1 AKRAEL
7 LEPALMSYRIED
19 FVVLC
24 VISILVALFAW
35 IYLRDRQ
42 PKTGWWLLGWTAIL
56 LHFAAFSLTDG
67 LIPGWQEIG
76 KAINRATL
84 VIAGTFFLLSVAD
97 VKTKQWKNAIGTVL
111 LGFGGV
117 VYAIARTTEIP
128 PAWFYVGILV
138 GFAIVAIGSITL
150 NYGWRDWFWNSMCV
164 ALLPYYCFV
173 IVRAMHGFTRDGFD
187 FYLFALFA
195 TTGLLYLRH
204 FRRPSPGVI
213 FTAIAF
219 LAWGCVFPLA
229 AYLGYHGIRLS
240 AVLWDLPKY
249 SVAFGM
255 LMTLFENQAE
265 AATAAARQ
273 FQGLF
278 ENNLAAVYVSTLEG
292 KLLDC
297 NSAFL
302 SMYGFR
308 SKEDAIAADA
318 LSHRSTHGERTAFL
332 RELKTQG
339 HVLNYECRHQRRDGT
354 PFWILERA
362 TIVADGS
369 GRPVIE
375 GTAID
380 ITERKLAEIAL
391 KQSEERFATIFRQ
404 SPVGCVVISLDGV
417 FLSVN
422 ENMLAMVGRK
432 AEDVI
437 GRTSVELGFFPD
449 EQERRKFYEL
459 LRAKG
464 SIRHMEVSF
473 KDYFGN
479 LHQGLYFANLVWIG
493 DRECIFGMLLDQ
505 TEHRELERKFRQ
517 AQKMEALGRLAGGVA
532 HDFNNLLGVIG
543 GYAEL
548 LESKLSSEQNYRRYC
563 NKILDTTE
571 RASALTRQLLTF
583 SRKEIIRPIA
593 LRPDQVIRELNSI
606 LPRLMGE
613 DVEIALE
620 LNSTG
625 TLVMDKTHFEQIILN
640 IVVNA
645 RDAMPSGGQLHITSE
660 DVSQP
665 QVSDFGSLAV
675 NQAILIHI
683 RDTGS
688 GMSEE
693 TRAHAF
699 EPFYTTK
706 QVGRGTGLGLST
718 VYGIIQQSKGEIT
731 IESQLGKGTRVS
743 ILLPAILETEP
754 LAAPEPAE
762 EFQKGVGTIL
772 LVEDEPELLN
782 ANAEFLTSIGYSV
795 ICAGSGPEGLDLAD
809 KAGDIDLVIS
819 DVVMPKM
826 NGREFADK
834 LLRRR
839 PDTKFLFVSGYA
851 DDVILRT
858 GISVQG
864 TPFLQKPFSLRQLGN
879 MVNELLTVQKLS

>member
-1 AKRAEL
+1 
-7 LEPALMSYRIED
+7 
-19 FVVLC
+19 
-24 VISILVALFAW
+24 
-35 IYLRDRQ
+35 
-42 PKTGWWLLGWTAIL
+42 
-56 LHFAAFSLTDG
+56 
-67 LIPGWQEIG
+67 
-76 KAINRATL
+76 
-84 VIAGTFFLLSVAD
+84 
-97 VKTKQWKNAIGTVL
+97 
-111 LGFGGV
+111 
-117 VYAIARTTEIP
+117 
-128 PAWFYVGILV
+128 
-138 GFAIVAIGSITL
+138 
-150 NYGWRDWFWNSMCV
+150 
-164 ALLPYYCFV
+164 
-173 IVRAMHGFTRDGFD
+173 
-187 FYLFALFA
+187 
-195 TTGLLYLRH
+195 
-204 FRRPSPGVI
+204 
-213 FTAIAF
+213 
-219 LAWGCVFPLA
+219 
-229 AYLGYHGIRLS
+229 
-240 AVLWDLPKY
+240 
-249 SVAFGM
+249 
-255 LMTLFENQAE
+255 MTLFENQAE

-278 ENNLAAVYVSTLEG
+278 ENNLAAVYVATMEG

-302 SMYGFR
+302 SMYGFS
-308 SKEDAIAADA
+308 SKEEAIASDA
-318 LSHRSTHGERTAFL
+318 LSHRSMHGERTAFL

-362 TIVADGS
+362 TIVPDGS

-404 SPVGCVVISLDGV
+404 SPVGCVVISLEGV

-422 ENMLAMVGRK
+422 ENLLAMVGRK
-432 AEDVI
+432 ADDVI

-449 EQERRKFYEL
+449 QQERRKFYDL

-505 TEHRELERKFRQ
+505 TEHRELERKFLQ

-548 LESKLSSEQNYRRYC
+548 LESKLSPDQNYRRYC

-593 LRPDQVIRELNSI
+593 LRPDHLIRELNSI

-613 DVEIALE
+613 DIEILLE

-665 QVSDFGSLAV
+665 QVSEFGGLAV
-675 NQAILIHI
+675 NQAVLIDI

-688 GMSEE
+688 GMDEE

-706 QVGRGTGLGLST
+706 QVGRGTGLGLAT

-743 ILLPAILETEP
+743 ILLPAILESEP
-754 LAAPEPAE
+754 MAAPEPDE

-809 KAGDIDLVIS
+809 KAGEIDLVIS

-839 PDTKFLFVSGYA
+839 PDAKFLFVSGYA

-858 GISVQG
+858 GVSVQG
-864 TPFLQKPFSLRQLGN
+864 TPFLQKPFSLRQLGS

>member
-1 AKRAEL
+1 
-7 LEPALMSYRIED
+7 MSQRIED
-19 FVVLC
+19 FVVLG
-24 VISILVALFAW
+24 VISILVGLFAW
-35 IYLRDRQ
+35 IYVRDRQ
-42 PKTGWWLLGWTAIL
+42 PKTGWWLLGWTAIFI
-56 LHFAAFSLTDG
+56 HFFGAGIWNGWIPGGRTLGASLNRSMLIVAGAFFLVSVFRPRTATWKNYIGTILIAGLAIAYVHVYIFGIRQPVPYVVILAAIGVLIAWDSVRLNGWRNWLWPSIWVALAPYLAFAISRAAHGHFRDG
-67 LIPGWQEIG
+67 L
-76 KAINRATL
+76 
-84 VIAGTFFLLSVAD
+84 
-97 VKTKQWKNAIGTVL
+97 
-111 LGFGGV
+111 
-117 VYAIARTTEIP
+117 
-128 PAWFYVGILV
+128 
-138 GFAIVAIGSITL
+138 
-150 NYGWRDWFWNSMCV
+150 
-164 ALLPYYCFV
+164 
-173 IVRAMHGFTRDGFD
+173 D
-187 FYLFALFA
+187 FYLFSLFA
-195 TTGLLYLRH
+195 VTGALYVVH
-204 FRRPSPGVI
+204 FRRPTPGVL
-213 FTAIAF
+213 FTGIAF
-219 LAWGCVFPLA
+219 LAWGAVFPLA
-229 AYLGYHGIRLS
+229 AYLFYQKITVS

-255 LMTLFENQAE
+255 LITLFENQAE

-278 ENNLAAVYVSTLEG
+278 ESNLAAVYVSTLEG

-302 SMYGFR
+302 NMYGFT
-308 SKEDAIAADA
+308 SKQEAIEAEA
-318 LSHRSTHGERTAFL
+318 LSHRSTHGERTAF
-332 RELKTQG
+332 REALKSQG

-362 TIVADGS
+362 TIVTDGL

-404 SPVGCVVISLDGV
+404 SPVGCVVVSLEGV
-417 FLSVN
+417 LLSVN
-422 ENMLAMVGRK
+422 ENLLSMIGRK

-437 GRTSVELGFFPD
+437 GKSSVELGFFPTA
-449 EQERRKFYEL
+449 QERQKFYEL

-473 KDYFGN
+473 KDYYGN
-479 LHQGLYFANLVWIG
+479 LHQGLYFANLVWVG

-505 TEHRELERKFRQ
+505 TEHRELQRKFLQ

-548 LESKLSSEQNYRRYC
+548 LENKLGSDENYRRYC
-563 NKILDTTE
+563 DKILDTTE
-571 RASALTRQLLTF
+571 RAGALTRQLLTF
-583 SRKEIIRPIA
+583 SRKEIIRPVS
-593 LRPDQVIRELNSI
+593 LRPDQVIRELNTI
-606 LPRLMGE
+606 LPSLMGE
-613 DVEIALE
+613 DIELILE

-625 TLVMDKTHFEQIILN
+625 TLVMDRTHFEQIILN

-645 RDAMPSGGQLHITSE
+645 RDAMPSGGQLSIELADITRPGLSE
-660 DVSQP
+660 
-665 QVSDFGSLAV
+665 FGSLAV
-675 NQAILIHI
+675 NQAVLIHI
-683 RDTGS
+683 CDTGA
-688 GMSEE
+688 GMTEE

-706 QVGRGTGLGLST
+706 EVGRGTGLGLAT
-718 VYGIIQQSKGEIT
+718 VYGIVQQSKGEIT

-743 ILLPAILETEP
+743 ILLPAIADAEP
-754 LAAPEPAE
+754 VAALQRVNEI
-762 EFQKGVGTIL
+762 QKGAGTIL
-772 LVEDEPELLN
+772 LVEDEPELRS

-809 KAGDIDLVIS
+809 KAESIDLVIS

-834 LLRRR
+834 LLELR
-839 PDTKFLFVSGYA
+839 PETKVLFVSGYA

-864 TPFLQKPFSLRQLGN
+864 TPFLQKPFSLRQLGS
-879 MVNELLTVQKLS
+879 MVNELLTVQKLSRL

>member
-1 AKRAEL
+1 
-7 LEPALMSYRIED
+7 MSQRIED
-19 FVVLC
+19 L
-24 VISILVALFAW
+24 VIIAVMSILVMLFAW
-35 IYLRDRQ
+35 VYARDRQ
-42 PKTGWWLLGWTAIL
+42 PKSAWWLLGWAAIL
-56 LHFAAFSLTDG
+56 IHFIAFGIANLW
-67 LIPGWQEIG
+67 IPGG
-76 KAINRATL
+76 HTLGALINRSTL
-84 VIAGTFFLLSVAD
+84 IIAGAFFLLSVAD
-97 VKTKQWKNAIGTVL
+97 PQIRTWKNSAGIVL
-111 LGFGGV
+111 LSLLGIGYVSAAVLRIPQSGV
-117 VYAIARTTEIP
+117 
-128 PAWFYVGILV
+128 YVSILAAV
-138 GFAIVAIGSITL
+138 AIVAVWDSL
-150 NYGWRDWFWNSMCV
+150 RLHGWRDRFWFAIW
-164 ALLPYYCFV
+164 ALLAPYFIFV
-173 IVRAMHGFTRDGFD
+173 LVRAAHGHSRDGFD
-187 FYLFALFA
+187 FYLFSLFA
-195 TTGLLYLRH
+195 VTGLLYLRH
-204 FRRPSPGVI
+204 FHRFTPGVI
-213 FTAIAF
+213 FTSIAF
-219 LAWGCVFPLA
+219 IAWGLVFPLA
-229 AYLGYHGIRLS
+229 AYLNYHRIGVS

-255 LMTLFENQAE
+255 LITLFENQAE

-278 ENNLAAVYVSTLEG
+278 ESNLAAVYVSTPEG

-302 SMYGFR
+302 NMYGFT
-308 SKEDAIAADA
+308 SKQEAIEAEA
-318 LSHRSTHGERTAFL
+318 LSHRSTHGERTAF
-332 RELKTQG
+332 REALKSQG

-362 TIVADGS
+362 TIVTDGL

-404 SPVGCVVISLDGV
+404 SPVGCVVVSLEGV
-417 FLSVN
+417 LLSVN
-422 ENMLAMVGRK
+422 ENLLSMIGRK

-437 GRTSVELGFFPD
+437 GKSSVELGFFPTA
-449 EQERRKFYEL
+449 QERQQFYEL

-473 KDYFGN
+473 KDYYGN

-505 TEHRELERKFRQ
+505 TEHRELQRKFLQ

-548 LESKLSSEQNYRRYC
+548 LENKLGSDENYRRYC
-563 NKILDTTE
+563 DKILDTTE
-571 RASALTRQLLTF
+571 RAGALTRQLLTF
-583 SRKEIIRPIA
+583 SRKEIIRPVS
-593 LRPDQVIRELNSI
+593 LRPDQVIRELSTI
-606 LPRLMGE
+606 LPSLMGE
-613 DVEIALE
+613 DIELILE

-625 TLVMDKTHFEQIILN
+625 TLVMDRTHFEQIILN

-645 RDAMPSGGQLHITSE
+645 RDAMPSGGQLSIKLA
-660 DVSQP
+660 DVARP
-665 QVSDFGSLAV
+665 RLSDFGSLAV
-675 NQAILIHI
+675 NQAVLIHI
-683 RDTGS
+683 SDTGA
-688 GMSEE
+688 GMTEE

-706 QVGRGTGLGLST
+706 EVGRGTGLGLAT
-718 VYGIIQQSKGEIT
+718 VYGIVQQSKGEIT
-731 IESQLGKGTRVS
+731 IKSQLGKGTRVS
-743 ILLPAILETEP
+743 ILLPAIADTEP
-754 LAAPEPAE
+754 VAALQRVNEI
-762 EFQKGVGTIL
+762 QKGAGTIL
-772 LVEDEPELLN
+772 LVEDEPELRS

-809 KAGDIDLVIS
+809 KAESIDLVIS

-834 LLRRR
+834 LLELR
-839 PDTKFLFVSGYA
+839 PETKVLFVSGYA

-864 TPFLQKPFSLRQLGN
+864 TPFLQKPFSLRQLGS
-879 MVNELLTVQKLS
+879 MVNELLTVQKLSRL

>member
-1 AKRAEL
+1 
-7 LEPALMSYRIED
+7 MSQRIED
-19 FVVLC
+19 VV
-24 VISILVALFAW
+24 VIGVMSVLAMLFTW
-35 IYLRDRQ
+35 IYVRDRR
-42 PKTGWWLLGWTAIL
+42 PKSPWWLLGWSATFV
-56 LHFAAFSLTDG
+56 HFIAFGIADQW
-67 LIPGWQEIG
+67 IPGG
-76 KAINRATL
+76 HTL
-84 VIAGTFFLLSVAD
+84 GAWVSRSTLIIAGTFFFLSVAD
-97 VKTKQWKNAIGTVL
+97 PQVRTWKNSIGIVFVSL
-111 LGFGGV
+111 LGISYMSATIFRV
-117 VYAIARTTEIP
+117 PQNWI
-128 PAWFYVGILV
+128 YVSIL
-138 GFAIVAIGSITL
+138 ASVAIISIWDGL
-150 NYGWRDWFWNSMCV
+150 RLYGWRNWFWFMVWS
-164 ALLPYYCFV
+164 LLAPYFCFV
-173 IVRAMHGFTRDGFD
+173 LLRVSNGHTRDGFD
-187 FYLFALFA
+187 FYLFSLFA
-195 TTGLLYLRH
+195 VTGLLYLRH
-204 FRRPSPGVI
+204 FHRFTPGVI
-213 FTAIAF
+213 FTSLAF
-219 LAWGCVFPLA
+219 IAWGLVFPLA
-229 AYLGYHGIRLS
+229 AYLNYQRIGVS

-278 ENNLAAVYVSTLEG
+278 ENNLAAVYVSTIEG

-302 SMYGFR
+302 SMYGFS
-308 SKEDAIAADA
+308 SKEEAIAADA
-318 LSHRSTHGERTAFL
+318 LSHRSMHGERRAFL

-362 TIVADGS
+362 TIVPDGL

-404 SPVGCVVISLDGV
+404 SPVGCVVISLEGV

-422 ENMLAMVGRK
+422 ENLLAMVGRK
-432 AEDVI
+432 ADDVI
-437 GRTSVELGFFPD
+437 GRNSVELGFFPD
-449 EQERRKFYEL
+449 QQERRKFYDL

-505 TEHRELERKFRQ
+505 TEHRELERKFLQ

-548 LESKLSSEQNYRRYC
+548 LESKLSPDQNYRRYC

-583 SRKEIIRPIA
+583 SRKEIIRPTA

-613 DVEIALE
+613 DVEILLE

-665 QVSDFGSLAV
+665 QVSEFGSLAV
-675 NQAILIHI
+675 NQAVLIHI

-688 GMSEE
+688 GMDEE

-706 QVGRGTGLGLST
+706 QVGRGTGLGLAT

-743 ILLPAILETEP
+743 ILLPAILGSEP
-754 LAAPEPAE
+754 MAAPEPAE

-809 KAGDIDLVIS
+809 KAGEIDLVIS

-839 PDTKFLFVSGYA
+839 PDAKFLFVSGYA

-858 GISVQG
+858 GVSVQG
-864 TPFLQKPFSLRQLGN
+864 TPFLQKPFSLRQLGS